1 MFRVV
6 LTHFSSRYPT
16 MPAMDV
22 AAHPNMAVACDFMTI
37 DLADLPW
44 LPRVTLVSWQR
55 SAIFLSFTLIS
66 R

>member
-1 MFRVV
+1 
-6 LTHFSSRYPT
+6 